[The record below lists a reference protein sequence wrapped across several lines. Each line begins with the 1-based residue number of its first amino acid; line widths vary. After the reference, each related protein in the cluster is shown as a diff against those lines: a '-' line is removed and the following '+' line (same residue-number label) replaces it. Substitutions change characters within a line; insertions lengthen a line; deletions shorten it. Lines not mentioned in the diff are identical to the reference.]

1 MGGSTYPRGV
11 NFWPSARRTL
21 RGLLGAVAVVL
32 LVGCSAAGTDPR
44 SSASADPTPGPSVSA
59 SALPGRTLAE
69 LGFRNGPV
77 QEVSLPIGTRI
88 EQAVDQENMVT
99 LVLPGDE
106 GEAVAAHLLATL
118 PGRGWQITGAST
130 GNLTFTGHGW
140 DGAFTTAPKL
150 SGLTL
155 RIQG

>member
-1 MGGSTYPRGV
+1 MGGSAYPRGV
-11 NFWPSARRTL
+11 NFWPPDRRIL
-21 RGLLGAVAVVL
+21 HGLVAGAAVVL
-32 LVGCSAAGTDPR
+32 LVGCSAAGSTET
-44 SSASADPTPGPSVSA
+44 APTPSATPTASVGGTPQ
-59 SALPGRTLAE
+59 PGRTLAD
-69 LGFRNGPV
+69 LGFRHGPV
-77 QEVSLPIGTRI
+77 QEVSLPIGTQI

-106 GEAVAAHLLATL
+106 GDAVAAHLLATL
-118 PGRGWQITGAST
+118 PGQGWRITGSST